1 MPSELLIAVP
11 PVAPSGAP
19 PESRPDSVAMSRFTT
34 LLNAVQKWAAEHE
47 RATKIYL
54 LADGERFDLFVVPR
68 SATYDFDLRRALS
81 DLLLALADRGYTVL
95 GSLVPD
101 GSPDEL
107 RAYFDPDQALV
118 LYRQ

>member
-11 PVAPSGAP
+11 SAVPSGAP
-19 PESRPDSVAMSRFTT
+19 PEPRPESVAMSRFTA
-34 LLNAVQKWAAEHE
+34 LLNAVQKWAVEHE
-47 RATKIYL
+47 RAAKIYL
-54 LADGERFDLFVVPR
+54 LANGERFDLFVVPR
-68 SATYDFDLRRALS
+68 FATYDFDLRRGLS
-81 DLLLALADRGYTVL
+81 DLLLALTDRGYTVL

-101 GSPDEL
+101 GPPDEL